1 MLGGRIIAFLADNNV
16 PDSICDYL
24 TTRGHDVTRVRD
36 ALAADTADPV
46 IAEAAIRDG
55 QVLISWDKDFNA
67 QRYMRP
73 RLAALQRVAFC
84 CSYPEALA
92 RIEVVI
98 GRLEYEVSKSTTECP
113 LLFRIGKDRIQ
124 IRV

>member
-1 MLGGRIIAFLADNNV
+1 MLAGRIIAFLADNNV
-16 PDSICDYL
+16 PDSICEYL
-24 TTRGHDVTRVRD
+24 TTRGHDVARVRE

-46 IAEAAIRDG
+46 IAEAAIRDRR
-55 QVLISWDKDFNA
+55 VLISWDKDFNA
-67 QRYMRP
+67 QRFMRP

-98 GRLEYEVSKSTTECP
+98 GRLEYELLQSTAEKP
-113 LLFRIGKDRIQ
+113 VLFRIGRDRIM